1 MKHVLSLVG
10 AILLLTMG
18 VIVSAQDA
26 TIADI
31 VVEATE
37 ADQAEFTILLQLI
50 AEADLV
56 DALSDEDAEL
66 TVFAPTDEAFETLLD
81 DADLELDDL
90 LEDMDALTN
99 ILLYHIAEGLI
110 LAEDLEDG
118 MEIDMLNGATSD
130 ITIDE
135 DGLVRINDSAI
146 VVTSDIEASNGII
159 HVIDTVLS
167 PPAERSM
174 LLPPSPSTGELC
186 SISAESADSARVR
199 VGPGENRTSVTF
211 LPAGQNFPVLGI
223 FEDEDGNTW
232 FQLDKEEAAPGRA
245 INEAWVAATD
255 VDSTGDCDN
264 IAETDAPPIIP
275 ISSNQTANTGGG
287 SGNPVINA
295 SNNGSTIWI
304 AYAPWAGQLPANLQA
319 SSRASADLIV
329 EASDELVNEES
340 CGEYSNAAGQTITVR
355 RYQVAVNVTVIDG
368 NTGAT
373 LRSAQFVGG
382 QAPGCPS
389 SLAVNTTLNGNAPSL
404 NQAIAFIQNG

>member
-1 MKHVLSLVG
+1 
-10 AILLLTMG
+10 MG
-18 VIVSAQDA
+18 YTDGVREI
-26 TIADI
+26 
-31 VVEATE
+31 E
-37 ADQAEFTILLQLI
+37 LKKRQLI
-50 AEADLV
+50 NLRKIVHPIKDLLAV
-56 DALSDEDAEL
+56 LESMNNALIESRNKQYNKNL
-66 TVFAPTDEAFETLLD
+66 RNSCVS
-81 DADLELDDL
+81 L
-90 LEDMDALTN
+90 LEDIDALTN

-340 CGEYSNAAGQTITVR
+340 FSYMKVSFKLLLCKL
-355 RYQVAVNVTVIDG
+355 
-368 NTGAT
+368 AT
-373 LRSAQFVGG
+373 LYK
-382 QAPGCPS
+382 
-389 SLAVNTTLNGNAPSL
+389 
-404 NQAIAFIQNG
+404 